1 MNTKTKILKWVVAL
15 TVGII
20 GAPTAGATGVL
31 GTPVD
36 GSVVS
41 GIGVIS
47 GYHCTSKNIEIFID
61 GVSYGKAGAGTQLLG
76 TQGVCG
82 RTDTGFS
89 LLYNFNNLADGQ
101 HTFSVYADGVLF
113 DTHTATTFRSGG
125 VPWLAGKNVSSAI
138 LDFPEVGQTAKLQ
151 WVQSYQNFLI
161 TSISGTPIT
170 DPVLAKTEM
179 LRGQWTFAYKI
190 LSTFT
195 NTYKLNNIPGTKT
208 DTGGYFIH
216 GTDEYGDSVVAG
228 YDPTSE
234 RWSLLDLGISIDHFY
249 TFYTDG
255 FSILP
260 NSCYFMVT
268 KSTGALSKCYPL
280 TGTKW
285 MGATI
290 ALAEDVPRTALTRTA
305 LANRS
310 AQTAVM
316 QTQEDL
322 QMMHA
327 SDHASEFN
335 TEIFEQYW
343 TFRNALN
350 KSAIDR

>member
-1 MNTKTKILKWVVAL
+1 MNTKTKMMKWVVAL

-20 GAPTAGATGVL
+20 GASTAGATGVL

-36 GSVVS
+36 GTVVS
-41 GIGVIS
+41 GVGVIS
-47 GYHCTSKNIEIFID
+47 GYHCTSKNIEVFID

-125 VPWLAGKNVSSAI
+125 IPWLSGKNASSTI
-138 LDFPEVGQTAKLQ
+138 LDFPEVGQTAMLQ

-161 TSISGTPIT
+161 TSISGTPIS

-190 LSTFT
+190 FSTFT
-195 NTYKLNNIPGTKT
+195 NTYKLNNITGEKN

-216 GTDEYGDSVVAG
+216 GTDQYGDLVVAG
-228 YDPTSE
+228 YDPTSG
-234 RWSLLDLGISIDHFY
+234 RWSLLDQGSSIENFF

-260 NSCYFMVT
+260 NSCYFLVT
-268 KSTGALSKCYPL
+268 KSTGSLSKCYPL

-290 ALAEDVPRTALTRTA
+290 ASAGDAPLTA

-322 QMMHA
+322 QLIQA
-327 SDHASEFN
+327 SDHAPEFN
-335 TEIFEQYW
+335 AEIFDQYW
-343 TFRNALN
+343 TLRQQLPR
-350 KSAIDR
+350 SQVQ